1 MASAGADFNA
11 AYNEPDIGLMKKW
24 DTENPQLYETLKTS
38 YIHENPQRH
47 QFGLIGGNEV
57 PIGNKVNSIDIE
69 SDLRGINRPNTFAP
83 WRQYQVPV
91 CNQQTIVRNNTK
103 GTFDIKVDNKPLK
116 EYQMWSY
123 PVMPTPVPL
132 IKEQFAGPEKY

>member
-1 MASAGADFNA
+1 MAGVGADINA
-11 AYNEPDIGLMKKW
+11 AYNEPDNGIIKKW
-24 DTENPQLYETLKTS
+24 DIENPQLYETMQNS
-38 YIHENPQRH
+38 YVHENPQRH

-57 PIGNKVNSIDIE
+57 AVGNSVNSIDIE

-91 CNQQTIVRNNTK
+91 CNQQSIVRNNTK
-103 GTFDIKVDNKPLK
+103 GAFETSVQEKPLK

-123 PVMPTPVPL
+123 PVMPTPVPFV
-132 IKEQFAGPEKY
+132 KEVYGGPEKY